1 MAPHAIVHH
10 RLDLILRLIDSTT
23 GREITDRRC
32 QMITNPDRMLKP
44 VVRGD
49 GTYLF
54 LEIGRTD
61 FEIDIH
67 VYGYESRKEKVVFEN
82 LDENMPIKE
91 VYLLPKA
98 EMATGDNI
106 LTLRGRLPGIKE
118 IEAVPL
124 TNVVCNYK
132 EYDKRNNILKMFNQH
147 KVRMKNI
154 HYGIIDVN
162 LMEYDRFE
170 VKEELTT
177 QEVRLKEKL
186 EKEYTINQPIAGII
200 FGQVD
205 DDGEYK
211 LAIRAGKLA
220 HYLVRYVV
228 DDTVHFKKI
237 DFNNLGEQSL

>member
-32 QMITNPDRMLKP
+32 QMIINPDRMIKP
-44 VVRGD
+44 VVRGN

-67 VYGYESRKEKVVFEN
+67 VYGYESKKEKVVFEN

-98 EMATGDNI
+98 ETAREDNI
-106 LTLRGRLPGIKE
+106 LTLRGKLPGIKE
-118 IEAVPL
+118 IEAVSL
-124 TNVVCNYK
+124 TDVVCNYK
-132 EYDKRNNILKMFNQH
+132 EYDKRNNILKTFNQH
-147 KVRMKNI
+147 NVKMKNI
-154 HYGIIDVN
+154 HYAIIDTIA
-162 LMEYDRFE
+162 MEYDSFE
-170 VKEELTT
+170 VREELTT
-177 QEVRLKEKL
+177 QEIRLKEKL

-200 FGQVD
+200 FGQVN
-205 DDGEYK
+205 DDGEYM
-211 LAIRAGKLA
+211 LAVRAGRLA
-220 HYLVRYVV
+220 YYLVRYVV

-237 DFNNLGEQSL
+237 DFNNLSEQSL